1 MKKSFFERLY
11 LTVLIIFLLIFNG
24 GVFLLAM
31 HTYGNTVSAAEE
43 VCLAD
48 HRYIAQAFEADYA
61 GKSVT
66 GSNLL
71 MLSYGTFYSEKSID
85 IQFSRTSNKS
95 VLYTNIP
102 DPIPCPDAGTLVNTR
117 IDGKRYIVVS
127 DTVCRGIYVMTTA
140 KDVSYLDREL
150 VTLSVTFILI
160 SLSASFLLAVVLYLV
175 MKKMFLPLEK
185 LRDTTKQI
193 SGGNLDARANEK
205 GGDEFAALAKDF
217 NAMADKIGEQVDE
230 LTKNA
235 EQKQQMLDNLAHEMR
250 TPLTSIHGYAEY
262 VYGVELAPEDRM
274 KAMNN
279 IMSEAMRLKSISE
292 KLLNSAFIRENG
304 IERTT
309 FSVAKLFERTVS
321 HFLTKASENGVRLSC
336 VPCEFLLNGDEVLI
350 ELLISNLVENA
361 IRACRGKG
369 EIELSALR
377 EDGNLSLC
385 VRDNGIGM
393 TEEQLVHITE
403 PFYRTDKSRARR
415 DGGTGLGLALCKR
428 IADAHGAVLV
438 YRSAPAQGTT
448 AIVRFAEDEA

>member
-31 HTYGNTVSAAEE
+31 HTYHNTVSAAEE

-48 HRYIAQAFEADYA
+48 HRYITQAFETDYA

-71 MLSYGTFYSEKSID
+71 IVSYGSFYSERNID
-85 IQFSRTSNKS
+85 LCFTRVSNGM
-95 VLYTNIP
+95 VLYSDIP
-102 DPIPCPDAGTLVNTR
+102 DHFPHPTSGSLVNVR

-127 DTVCRGIYVMTTA
+127 DNVCRGIYTLTSA
-140 KDVSYLDREL
+140 KDVSYLDQEL
-150 VTLSVTFILI
+150 LTLSATFILI
-160 SLSASFLLAVVLYLV
+160 SLSASLILAIVLYLV
-175 MKKMFLPLEK
+175 MKKMFLPLER
-185 LRDTTKQI
+185 LRETTKKI
-193 SGGNLDARANEK
+193 SQGDLDARASEK
-205 GGDEFAALAKDF
+205 SNDEFAALAKDF
-217 NAMADKIGEQVDE
+217 NAMADKIGEQVAE
-230 LTKNA
+230 LTQNA
-235 EQKQQMLDNLAHEMR
+235 MQKQQMLDNLAHEMR

-262 VYGVELAPEDRM
+262 VYGVELEPQDRM

-279 IMSEAMRLKSISE
+279 IMSEAMRLKNISE

-309 FSVAKLFERTVS
+309 FSVGKLYDRVIS
-321 HFLTKASENGVRLSC
+321 HFLNKASENGVRLSC
-336 VPCEFLLNGDEVLI
+336 VPCDILLDGDEILI

-369 EIELSALR
+369 ETILSASQ
-377 EDGNLSLC
+377 ESGCTILS

-393 TEEQLVHITE
+393 TEEQLSHITE

-428 IADAHGAVLV
+428 IADAHGAVLE

-448 AIVRFAEDEA
+448 ATVRFAEVQQ

>member
-11 LTVLIIFLLIFNG
+11 LTVLVIFLLIFNC

-31 HTYGNTVSAAEE
+31 HTYNNTVSAAEE

-48 HRYIAQAFEADYA
+48 HRYIAQAFEADFA

-71 MLSYGTFYSEKSID
+71 MLSYGTFYKEKSID
-85 IQFSRTSNKS
+85 LQFSRVSNDL
-95 VLYTNIP
+95 VLYTSIP
-102 DPIPCPDAGTLVNTR
+102 ESLPRPDSGTLINTR
-117 IDGKRYIVVS
+117 IDDKRYIVVS
-127 DTVCRGIYVMTTA
+127 DTVCRGIYVLTVA
-140 KDVSYLDREL
+140 KDVTYLDREL

-160 SLSASFLLAVVLYLV
+160 SLSASLILALLLYLV

-185 LRDTTKQI
+185 LRETTQQI
-193 SGGNLDARANEK
+193 SGGNLDARANET
-205 GGDEFAALAKDF
+205 GDDEFAALAKDF
-217 NAMADKIGEQVDE
+217 NAMADKIGEQVEE

-279 IMSEAMRLKSISE
+279 IMSEAMRLKNISE

-309 FSVAKLFERTVS
+309 FSVSKLFDRTVA
-321 HFLTKASENGVRLSC
+321 HFLNKASEQGVRISC
-336 VPCEFLLNGDEVLI
+336 SPCELCLNGDEILI
-350 ELLISNLVENA
+350 ELLLSNLVENA

-369 EIELSALR
+369 EIVLSAVR
-377 EDGNLSLC
+377 KDGQIMLF
-385 VRDNGIGM
+385 VKDNGIGM
-393 TEEQLVHITE
+393 TEEQLLHITE

-428 IADAHGAVLV
+428 IADAHGAALE
-438 YRSAPAQGTT
+438 YRSAPARGTT
-448 AIVRFAEDEA
+448 AIVRFAEEPA